1 MADEI
6 HQPHDKLFRAVF
18 SDTAEAAGLLQ
29 AALPAAIRD
38 QLDWPTL
45 TLLDGTFLDDHLRE
59 SESDLLYQLEHLGT
73 RDRVWLYALFEHQSS
88 PDKWM
93 RFRLMKYCCRIWDAS
108 FRVAPEQSQLPV
120 VLPVVF
126 YQGVRDWT
134 HSTELADLFPES
146 MRSWPWVPRFAHV
159 LLDQTGLEPG
169 EVVGGLKGRIVQLL
183 MMASFRRHA
192 SEALELAAQLAS
204 SLSMVGGVNE
214 LRQFVVYVM
223 VTQEPEVVEA
233 FGRALRRYGDER
245 GDEIMTYAEQLL
257 AEGEAKGRAEGEQRG
272 KVETVE
278 GFLRVG
284 VSWEVIEAATG
295 LNEARF
301 QALKAQLASGS

>member
-1 MADEI
+1 M
-6 HQPHDKLFRAVF
+6 PL
-18 SDTAEAAGLLQ
+18 
-29 AALPAAIRD
+29 
-38 QLDWPTL
+38 
-45 TLLDGTFLDDHLRE
+45 
-59 SESDLLYQLEHLGT
+59 
-73 RDRVWLYALFEHQSS
+73 
-88 PDKWM
+88 
-93 RFRLMKYCCRIWDAS
+93 
-108 FRVAPEQSQLPV
+108 

-126 YQGVRDWT
+126 YQGVRAWT

-183 MMASFRRHA
+183 MMASFRRHT

-204 SLSMVGGVNE
+204 SLSVVGGVNE

-223 VTQEPEVVEA
+223 VTQEPEVGGAV
-233 FGRALRRYGDER
+233 GKALRRYGDER

-257 AEGEAKGRAEGEQRG
+257 AEGEQRG
-272 KVETVE
+272 KVEVVE
-278 GFLRVG
+278 GLLRVG

>member
-1 MADEI
+1 M
-6 HQPHDKLFRAVF
+6 
-18 SDTAEAAGLLQ
+18 
-29 AALPAAIRD
+29 PATIRD

-45 TLLDGTFLDDHLRE
+45 TLLTGTFLDDDLRE
-59 SESDLLYQLEHLGT
+59 SESDLLYQIEHIGT
-73 RDRVWLYALFEHQSS
+73 QERVWLYALFEHQSS

-108 FRVAPEQSQLPV
+108 FREAPEQSQLPP

-126 YQGVRDWT
+126 YQGVQGWT

-146 MRSWPWVPRFAHV
+146 MRSWPWVPRFAHM
-159 LLDQTGLEPG
+159 LLDQAGLGPE

-183 MMASFRRHA
+183 MMAAFRRHA
-192 SEALELAAQLAS
+192 SEALELAARLAAA
-204 SLSMVGGVNE
+204 LSVTGGVNE

-223 VTQEPEVVEA
+223 VTQEPEAVEA
-233 FGRALRRYGDER
+233 FGKALRRYGDER
-245 GDEIMTYAEQLL
+245 GGEIMTYAEQLL
-257 AEGEAKGRAEGEQRG
+257 AEGEAKGERRG
-272 KVETVE
+272 KVEVVE

-301 QALKAQLASGS
+301 QALKNQLASGS